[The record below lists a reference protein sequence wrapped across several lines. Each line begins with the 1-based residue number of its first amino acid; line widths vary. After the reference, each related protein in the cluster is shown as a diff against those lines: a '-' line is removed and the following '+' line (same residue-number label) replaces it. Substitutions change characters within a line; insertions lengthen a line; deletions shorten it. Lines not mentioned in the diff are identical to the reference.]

1 MSAPKPFSHGFVFD
15 AAVFASNIGLSFFN
29 LNYWL
34 KQQDHIVIGVLA
46 LAAVA
51 AQALGAYFVQFRW
64 RGPQPGAA
72 STRRGEMWLLL
83 LLHLILFW
91 VTGGLGLLALQGFDS
106 TSENWV
112 WQAGLL
118 AGITTWRVWAT
129 AHSSQ
134 PSSER
139 VRRLWRL
146 EYVGDGLLWLS
157 VTLVT
162 AMVWGRVP
170 DLLEAQIGAGLSLRT
185 VMLLIFV
192 LCLCVA
198 FYLPSRYLY
207 LIEDRHNLR
216 LWLRIF
222 AAMSPLVK
230 MLFKG

>member
-1 MSAPKPFSHGFVFD
+1 MSAPKSTSHGLMFD
-15 AAVFASNIGLSFFN
+15 VAVFASNLGLSFFN

-34 KQQDHIVIGVLA
+34 KQQDNAVIGALA
-46 LAAVA
+46 LVAVL

-72 STRRGEMWLLL
+72 PTRRGEMWLLL

-91 VTGGLGLLALQGFDS
+91 LTGGLGLLALQGFDS
-106 TSENWV
+106 SSENWV

-129 AHSSQ
+129 AHSSK
-134 PSSER
+134 PSPER
-139 VRRLWRL
+139 VRRFWWL
-146 EYVGDGLLWLS
+146 EYAGDALLWLS

-162 AMVWGRVP
+162 ALIWGRVP
-170 DLLEAQIGAGLSLRT
+170 DLLESQIGAGLSLRT
-185 VMLLIFV
+185 IVLLILLLV
-192 LCLCVA
+192 LCVT

-207 LIEDRHNLR
+207 LIEDRHSFR

-222 AAMSPLVK
+222 AAMSPLIR
-230 MLFKG
+230 MLF